1 VSRRPAS
8 ITQAEVAR
16 ALRAAKQA
24 GAAEVEILKADG
36 SKNRHPWIAS
46 STGDEN
52 ALEPA
57 R

>member
-36 SKNRHPWIAS
+36 RRANRYS
-46 STGDEN
+46 RT
-52 ALEPA
+52 
-57 R
+57 